1 MDPEKFSGFLLLYDR
16 CICQYSVGSAALA
29 EVLGLRV
36 FLVKYI
42 TALSGKIRVSHHQNA
57 TTMDFTG
64 AKDVRSDNWSFKMC
78 KGPV

>member
-36 FLVKYI
+36 FLVKI
-42 TALSGKIRVSHHQNA
+42 HHSIIRENPGKPPSECHH
-57 TTMDFTG
+57 DGFY
-64 AKDVRSDNWSFKMC
+64 WS
-78 KGPV
+78 